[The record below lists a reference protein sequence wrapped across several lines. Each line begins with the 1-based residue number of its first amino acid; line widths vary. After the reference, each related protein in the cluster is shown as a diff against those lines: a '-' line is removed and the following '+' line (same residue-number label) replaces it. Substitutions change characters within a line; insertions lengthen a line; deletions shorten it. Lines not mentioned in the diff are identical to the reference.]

1 MQAYDLSVK
10 QNDAGSFWLPYGYKL
25 NVIFVQCKV
34 YSVPTLLTVSIQKS
48 SSYLLNQLI
57 WNDFHV
63 LSLKLIPSKV
73 TQL

>member
-1 MQAYDLSVK
+1 MQAYELSVK
-10 QNDAGSFWLPYGYKL
+10 QNDAGSFRLLYGYKL
-25 NVIFVQCKV
+25 NVIFIQCKV
-34 YSVPTLLTVSIQKS
+34 YSVPTLLTASIQKS

-63 LSLKLIPSKV
+63 LSLKLMPSKV